1 MSTIGGD
8 RRLGTSTGAT
18 WGIAMMVASF
28 TFLRVPRVLAA
39 LLFDIGCLV
48 AASCVILL
56 LVE

>member
-28 TFLRVPRVLAA
+28 TFLHVPRVLAV
-39 LLFDIGCLV
+39 CCSTLV
-48 AASCVILL
+48 ASSPLRA
-56 LVE
+56 